1 MLGWR
6 MLVLILAHAWAVE
19 ESGSEDLP
27 AHKRQ
32 SVQYSTLV
40 GPSFVNSSIHSH
52 AHALIGQTAY
62 LTCIVKNLHNYTI
75 SWVRARDIHLLT
87 AGETTYTSDNRF
99 VAVNPGGGD
108 QWMLRIH
115 HAQPSDAGTYLCQV
129 SVSPPVSTSITL
141 LVTEAVA
148 TVRPGTDVY
157 LKAGS
162 RVVLVCEVLGCPY
175 PALPSWY
182 KGFQLQEGIET
193 EEGRIETT
201 SENPT
206 VTSTVALP
214 PPTSRSP
221 YDGLPPYGAEKSN
234 YFNNHFISLLQETS
248 TSPPPLP
255 TTMVSQPLSPTPVG
269 LPVAT
274 ATFIRERAASSHSG
288 VYTCTN
294 TCTHPINLT
303 LHVITGDEE
312 IAAMQHP
319 NGSSGLFGS
328 PSGILRSVLFN
339 LFILIFI
346 LLSS

>member
-1 MLGWR
+1 
-6 MLVLILAHAWAVE
+6 MLVLILAHALAFE

-40 GPSFVNSSIHSH
+40 GPSFVNTSLHSH
-52 AHALIGQTAY
+52 AHARIGQTAY
-62 LTCIVKNLHNYTI
+62 LACIVKNLQNYT
-75 SWVRARDIHLLT
+75 VRKREIHWLI

-162 RVVLVCEVLGCPY
+162 RVVLVCQVLECPY
-175 PALPSWY
+175 PTLPSWY
-182 KGFQLQEGIET
+182 KGFQLQEGTET

-206 VTSTVALP
+206 VTCTVALP
-214 PPTSRSP
+214 PPTARSP
-221 YDGLPPYGAEKSN
+221 QDGLPPCGAEKSSD
-234 YFNNHFISLLQETS
+234 FNNHFISLLQETS

-255 TTMVSQPLSPTPVG
+255 TAMVSQPLSPTPVG
-269 LPVAT
+269 LPAAT

-294 TCTHPINLT
+294 TCTHPIHLT

-312 IAAMQHP
+312 IAATQHP
-319 NGSSGLFGS
+319 NCSSGLSLG
-328 PSGILRSVLFN
+328 LHREY
-339 LFILIFI
+339 
-346 LLSS
+346 